1 MRLNRELGMC
11 PAPQPT
17 AGKLAL
23 GEHGIFIRMNPLETE
38 FHRLYLVD
46 DATAVAPSLM
56 TMDGRVRAMVMELAR
71 PADWSV
77 VSTVWQRVQSDLSL
91 PPPAIAV
98 TGNDGYQLW
107 FSLAEPVT
115 AAEASFFLESLRQ
128 RFLSHVV
135 PERISM
141 LPTETRHAQW
151 VPTLQPSTGLWSAFV
166 APDLAAIFADSPGL
180 DVSPRVEAQANVLA
194 PLESIKAS
202 VFEAI
207 LDQVISD
214 AERTSATH
222 QSNTPVVSASTK
234 HFDSD
239 AKRFLKEVMN
249 DPSLEMH
256 LRIEAAKALLP
267 YS

>member
-1 MRLNRELGMC
+1 
-11 PAPQPT
+11 
-17 AGKLAL
+17 
-23 GEHGIFIRMNPLETE
+23 MNPLETE
-38 FHRLYLVD
+38 FRRLYLID

-56 TMDGRVRAMVMELAR
+56 TVDGRVRAMVIELAR

-77 VSTVWQRVQSDLSL
+77 VSTVWQRVQSDLDL

-107 FSLAEPVT
+107 FSLAESVT
-115 AAEASFFLESLRQ
+115 TAEASFFLESLRQ
-128 RFLSHVV
+128 RFLSHIM
-135 PERISM
+135 PERINM
-141 LPTETRHAQW
+141 MPTETRHAQL
-151 VPTLQPSTGLWSAFV
+151 VPALQQSTGLWSAFV

-180 DVSPRVEAQANVLA
+180 DMAPRVEAQAKVLA

-207 LDQVISD
+207 FDQVISD
-214 AERTSATH
+214 AERIPATN
-222 QSNTPVVSASTK
+222 QSSTPVVPRSTK

-249 DPSLEMH
+249 DQSVEMH

>member
-1 MRLNRELGMC
+1 
-11 PAPQPT
+11 
-17 AGKLAL
+17 
-23 GEHGIFIRMNPLETE
+23 MNPLETE

-56 TMDGRVRAMVMELAR
+56 TVDGRVRAMVLELAR

-128 RFLSHVV
+128 RFLGSIV

-141 LPTETRHAQW
+141 LPTETRHAQL
-151 VPTLQPSTGLWSAFV
+151 VPALQQSTGLWSAFV

-180 DVSPRVEAQANVLA
+180 DVSPRVEAQAKVLA
-194 PLESIKAS
+194 PLESIKSS

-207 LDQVISD
+207 FDQVISD
-214 AERTSATH
+214 VERISTTH
-222 QSNTPVVSASTK
+222 QSSTPAVPPSTK
-234 HFDSD
+234 HCDSD
-239 AKRFLKEVMN
+239 AKSFLAEVMN
-249 DPSLEMH
+249 DPSVEMH
-256 LRIEAAKALLP
+256 LRIEAAKAILP
-267 YS
+267 YCGGLI

>member
-1 MRLNRELGMC
+1 MRFWVGNWKAYDRV
-11 PAPQPT
+11 ARYIPQ
-17 AGKLAL
+17 
-23 GEHGIFIRMNPLETE
+23 MNPLETE
-38 FHRLYLVD
+38 FQRLYFVD
-46 DATAVAPSLM
+46 DASAVAPSLM

-71 PADWSV
+71 PADWPV
-77 VSTVWQRVQSDLSL
+77 VSTVWQRVQSDLGL

-128 RFLSHVV
+128 RFLSDISR
-135 PERISM
+135 ERISL
-141 LPTETRHAQW
+141 LPTETRHAQLI
-151 VPTLQPSTGLWSAFV
+151 PALQQSTGLWSAFV

-180 DVSPRVEAQANVLA
+180 DVCPRVEAQAKILA

-207 LDQVISD
+207 FDRVISD
-214 AERTSATH
+214 VERVSTAI
-222 QSNTPVVSASTK
+222 QSSTLVVPSSTK
-234 HFDSD
+234 QCDSD
-239 AKRFLKEVMN
+239 AQRFLKEVMN
-249 DPSLEMH
+249 DKSIEMH

-267 YS
+267 YR

>member
-1 MRLNRELGMC
+1 
-11 PAPQPT
+11 
-17 AGKLAL
+17 
-23 GEHGIFIRMNPLETE
+23 MNPLDTQL
-38 FHRLYLVD
+38 HRLYLVD
-46 DATAVAPSLM
+46 DATAVAQGLM
-56 TMDGRVRAMVMELAR
+56 TADGRVRAMVLELAR
-71 PADWSV
+71 PANWSV
-77 VSTVWQRVQSDLSL
+77 VSTVWQRVQSDLHL

-128 RFLSHVV
+128 RFLSNIV
-135 PERISM
+135 PDRITM
-141 LPTETRHAQW
+141 LPTETRHAQL
-151 VPTLQPSTGLWSAFV
+151 VPALQQSTGLWSAFV

-194 PLESIKAS
+194 SLESIKAS

-207 LDQVISD
+207 FDQVISD
-214 AERTSATH
+214 VERVSATK
-222 QSNTPVVSASTK
+222 QSSTPVMPPSTK
-234 HFDSD
+234 HCDSD

-249 DPSLEMH
+249 NQSVEMH

-267 YS
+267 YA

>member
-1 MRLNRELGMC
+1 
-11 PAPQPT
+11 
-17 AGKLAL
+17 
-23 GEHGIFIRMNPLETE
+23 MNPLETE
-38 FHRLYLVD
+38 FHRLYLVE

-56 TMDGRVRAMVMELAR
+56 TVDGRVRAMVLELAR

-128 RFLSHVV
+128 RFLSNIV

-151 VPTLQPSTGLWSAFV
+151 VPALQQSTGLWSAFV

-194 PLESIKAS
+194 PLKSIKAS

-207 LDQVISD
+207 FDQVISD
-214 AERTSATH
+214 VERSAATNR
-222 QSNTPVVSASTK
+222 SSTPAVPHFNK
-234 HFDSD
+234 HGNSD
-239 AKRFLKEVMN
+239 AKRFLTEVM
-249 DPSLEMH
+249 DDTTVDLH
-256 LRIEAAKALLP
+256 LRIEAAKALLS

>member
-1 MRLNRELGMC
+1 
-11 PAPQPT
+11 
-17 AGKLAL
+17 
-23 GEHGIFIRMNPLETE
+23 MNPLDAE
-38 FHRLYLVD
+38 FHRLYFVD
-46 DATAVAPSLM
+46 DAAAVAPSLM
-56 TMDGRVRAMVMELAR
+56 TVDGRVRAMVMELAL
-71 PADWSV
+71 PADWSA
-77 VSTVWQRVQSDLSL
+77 VSTVWHRVQGDLNL

-128 RFLSHVV
+128 RFLSDIA
-135 PERISM
+135 PGCIKL
-141 LPTETRHAQW
+141 LPTETGHAQL
-151 VPTLQPSTGLWSAFV
+151 VPTLQQSTGLWSAFV

-180 DVSPRVEAQANVLA
+180 DVCPRVEGQASLLA

-214 AERTSATH
+214 VERTSAPHLSST
-222 QSNTPVVSASTK
+222 SVVPPSTK
-234 HFDSD
+234 HCDSD

-249 DPSLEMH
+249 DPTVEMH

-267 YS
+267 FS

>member
-1 MRLNRELGMC
+1 MNELD
-11 PAPQPT
+11 
-17 AGKLAL
+17 
-23 GEHGIFIRMNPLETE
+23 TE
-38 FHRLYLVD
+38 FHRLYLVG
-46 DATAVAPSLM
+46 DATAAAPSLM
-56 TMDGRVRAMVMELAR
+56 TVDGRVRAMVLELAR

-77 VSTVWQRVQSDLSL
+77 VSTVWQRVQSDLDL

-128 RFLSHVV
+128 RFLIGIA

-151 VPTLQPSTGLWSAFV
+151 VPALQQNTGLWSAFV

-180 DVSPRVEAQANVLA
+180 DVSPRVESQAKVLA

-207 LDQVISD
+207 FDQVISD
-214 AERTSATH
+214 VERSSATH
-222 QSNTPVVSASTK
+222 QSGTPVVPPSNK
-234 HFDSD
+234 HGNSD
-239 AKRFLKEVMN
+239 AKRFLTEVMN
-249 DPSLEMH
+249 DPSVEMH
-256 LRIEAAKALLP
+256 LRIEAAKALLSFP
-267 YS
+267 

>member
-1 MRLNRELGMC
+1 
-11 PAPQPT
+11 
-17 AGKLAL
+17 
-23 GEHGIFIRMNPLETE
+23 MNPLETE
-38 FHRLYLVD
+38 FRRLYLID
-46 DATAVAPSLM
+46 DVSTVAPSLM
-56 TMDGRVRAMVMELAR
+56 TSDGRVRAMVIELAR

-77 VSTVWQRVQSDLSL
+77 VSTIWQRVQSDLAL

-128 RFLSHVV
+128 RFLSGIV

-141 LPTETRHAQW
+141 LPTETRHAQL
-151 VPTLQPSTGLWSAFV
+151 VPALQPSTGLWSAFV

-180 DVSPRVEAQANVLA
+180 DMSPRVEAQAHVLA

-202 VFEAI
+202 AFEAI
-207 LDQVISD
+207 FDQVISD
-214 AERTSATH
+214 VERISATS
-222 QSNTPVVSASTK
+222 QSATPMVPPSTK
-234 HFDSD
+234 HSDSD
-239 AKRFLKEVMN
+239 ARRFLTGVMN
-249 DPSLEMH
+249 DQSVDMH

>member
-1 MRLNRELGMC
+1 MLARLLVVNWQAYARGARYIL
-11 PAPQPT
+11 
-17 AGKLAL
+17 
-23 GEHGIFIRMNPLETE
+23 RMNPLETE
-38 FHRLYLVD
+38 LHRLYLVD
-46 DATAVAPSLM
+46 GATAVAPSLM
-56 TMDGRVRAMVMELAR
+56 TEDGRVRAMVMELAR

-77 VSTVWQRVQSDLSL
+77 VSTVWQRVQSDLGL

-128 RFLSHVV
+128 RFLSNIE
-135 PERISM
+135 PERIRM
-141 LPTETRHAQW
+141 LPTETRHVQL
-151 VPTLQPSTGLWSAFV
+151 VPALQQSTGLWSAFV

-194 PLESIKAS
+194 HLESIKAS

-207 LDQVISD
+207 FDQVISD
-214 AERTSATH
+214 VERISATN
-222 QSNTPVVSASTK
+222 QASTPVVPPSIK
-234 HFDSD
+234 QCDSD
-239 AKRFLKEVMN
+239 AKRFLTEVMN
-249 DPSLEMH
+249 DQSIEMH

-267 YS
+267 YA

>member
-1 MRLNRELGMC
+1 
-11 PAPQPT
+11 
-17 AGKLAL
+17 
-23 GEHGIFIRMNPLETE
+23 MNPLETE

-56 TMDGRVRAMVMELAR
+56 TLDGRVRAMVMELAR

-77 VSTVWQRVQSDLSL
+77 VSTVWQRVQSDLGL

-128 RFLSHVV
+128 RFLSEIA

-141 LPTETRHAQW
+141 LPTETRHAQL
-151 VPTLQPSTGLWSAFV
+151 VPALQQSTGLWSAFV

-180 DVSPRVEAQANVLA
+180 DIPPRVEAQAKVLA
-194 PLESIKAS
+194 RLESIKS
-202 VFEAI
+202 SMFEAI
-207 LDQVISD
+207 FDQVISHV
-214 AERTSATH
+214 ERLSATH
-222 QSNTPVVSASTK
+222 HSSTPVVPLSTK
-234 HFDSD
+234 HGDSD
-239 AKRFLKEVMN
+239 AKSFLTDVMN
-249 DPSLEMH
+249 DPSVEMH
-256 LRIEAAKALLP
+256 LRIEAAKAILP

>member
-1 MRLNRELGMC
+1 
-11 PAPQPT
+11 
-17 AGKLAL
+17 
-23 GEHGIFIRMNPLETE
+23 MNTLQTE
-38 FHRLYLVD
+38 FHRLYFVD

-56 TMDGRVRAMVMELAR
+56 TVDGRVRAMVMELAR

-77 VSTVWQRVQSDLSL
+77 VSTVWQRVQSDLDL

-128 RFLSHVV
+128 RFLSDIV
-135 PERISM
+135 PVRISM
-141 LPTETRHAQW
+141 LPTESRHAQL
-151 VPTLQPSTGLWSAFV
+151 VPALQQSTGLWSAFV

-180 DVSPRVEAQANVLA
+180 DVCPRVEAQANVLA
-194 PLESIKAS
+194 PLKSIKAS

-207 LDQVISD
+207 FDQVVSDVERISSTK
-214 AERTSATH
+214 ES
-222 QSNTPVVSASTK
+222 STPVVPPSSK
-234 HFDSD
+234 HCDSD
-239 AKRFLKEVMN
+239 AKRLLKEVMN
-249 DPSLEMH
+249 DQSVEMH

-267 YS
+267 YC